1 MSNNYIKLERELNML
16 ENIEDWNE
24 KIEMMKTLKTKI
36 GKEQERLSELI
47 NIVSKDDIKEELVN
61 KLYDNIKTENDN
73 NNLKLLIEQFEKST
87 NIEEKIS
94 LFNNIN
100 IIINKIEKQLFN

>member
-1 MSNNYIKLERELNML
+1 MSNNYIKLEKELNML
-16 ENIEDWNE
+16 EKIEDWNE

-47 NIVSKDDIKEELVN
+47 NIVSKDDIKEELAN
-61 KLYDNIKTENDN
+61 KLYDNIKIENDH
-73 NNLKLLIEQFEKST
+73 NLKLLIEQFEKST
-87 NIEEKIS
+87 NIEEKIG

-100 IIINKIEKQLFN
+100 IIIKKIEKQLFN